1 MLVITMMTQLQ
12 ARNNRNRGVEGGG
25 GRRGKSPNQFGSGS
39 VADTNVNHL
48 NPARAD
54 SKVM

>member
-12 ARNNRNRGVEGGG
+12 AWNNRNRGVEGGG
-25 GRRGKSPNQFGSGS
+25 GGDHQISL
-39 VADTNVNHL
+39 VLVIADTNVNHL

>member
-12 ARNNRNRGVEGGG
+12 AWNNRNRGVEGGG
-25 GRRGKSPNQFGSGS
+25 YHKISLVLV